1 MIKGPKTGLKNPAG
15 IALDLKNNE
24 VWAANMGNHQAT
36 VYPLLANGDVA
47 PLRVIR
53 SGAPDEPAL
62 LIVNPGGVGYDT
74 RREELLVPN

>member
-1 MIKGPKTGLKNPAG
+1 
-15 IALDLKNNE
+15 
-24 VWAANMGNHQAT
+24 
-36 VYPLLANGDVA
+36 VYPLLANGDVP

-53 SGAPDEPAL
+53 SGAADEPAL